1 MNFIWRTQ
9 VNYKYS
15 QKFNVMEALIA
26 LAIGI
31 TLSFFFSFKTQNS
44 LLEATESSIF
54 AHSASLAHM
63 RSYIHLTQREDGDH
77 KINKLLSE
85 IQKLT
90 SELNTLKE
98 ASNDINVRFPQMIWV
113 GPPLPSV
120 VEEYVKTADKQLV
133 LLDKMLKAKQQIVPE
148 VSLIELERQ
157 VFSEEMDEAAEHV
170 HERLM
175 DNIFLTSK
183 AAVYTLILFIIL
195 IFSAVFLYLNHYII
209 ELKKTKLALQVA
221 VNKAEEANLAKS
233 MFLATM
239 SHEIRTPMNG
249 VIGMTQ
255 LLISDNKDPS
265 IQTHLDTLLESGE
278 HLMVVINEILDFSN
292 LEQGSLVF
300 VQEEFELSKLLVP
313 IKNSFQPQASEKKLQ
328 LIFDTNSLPEDLIL
342 VGDKTRIRQVIYN
355 LVGNAIKF
363 TSDGQVK
370 VVLKYESDK
379 NELCIQVSDTGIG
392 IPSHRLKGIFN
403 AFEQA
408 DVRTMHDFGGTG
420 LGLSIVKKICLSMG
434 GDITVTSEL
443 GSGSC
448 FVAKVI
454 SPRVTT
460 LRDQRTLSGEKN
472 FSGKSVLIVE
482 DNRVNQLVAQ
492 RLCQKLGFTTYIA
505 SNGIEAV
512 KRVRECSFDVI
523 LMDHQMPQM
532 GGIEATKL
540 IRNEHVFQG
549 IILGCTADVT
559 KDTAI
564 AFVDAG
570 ANGVITK
577 PLQLDSLGELIAH
590 SVTLACNV
598 SSDHHVV
605 LE

>member
-1 MNFIWRTQ
+1 MNFTWRTQ
-9 VNYKYS
+9 VNNEYS
-15 QKFNVMEALIA
+15 QQFNVMEALIA

-31 TLSFFFSFKTQNS
+31 TLSLFFSFKTQNS
-44 LLEATESSIF
+44 LLEAIESSIV
-54 AHSASLAHM
+54 AHSASLVHM

-85 IQKLT
+85 IQELT
-90 SELNTLKE
+90 SELNILEE
-98 ASNDINVRFPQMIWV
+98 ASNDTNVRFPQMIWV
-113 GPPLPSV
+113 GSPLPSV
-120 VEEYVKTADKQLV
+120 VDEYIKAADKQLV
-133 LLDKMLKAKQQIVPE
+133 LFDKILKAKQQIVSE
-148 VSLIELERQ
+148 VSLSALERQ
-157 VFSEEMDEAAEHV
+157 MFSEEMDEAAEHV

-183 AAVYTLILFIIL
+183 ATVYTLILFIIL
-195 IFSAVFLYLNHYII
+195 IFSVVFLYLNHYII
-209 ELKKTKLALQVA
+209 ELKKAKLALQGA

-255 LLISDNKDPS
+255 LLISDNKDSS

-278 HLMVVINEILDFSN
+278 HLMVVINEILDFSK

-300 VQEEFELSKLLVP
+300 VKEEFELNKLLMP
-313 IKNSFQPQASEKKLQ
+313 IKNSFYPLASEKKLQ
-328 LIFDTNSLPEDLIL
+328 LIFDTNSLPDDLIL
-342 VGDKTRIRQVIYN
+342 VGDKARIRQVIYN

-370 VVLKYESDK
+370 VVLKYENDK

-454 SPRVTT
+454 SPRGNT
-460 LRDQRTLSGEKN
+460 LQDKRSLSGEKD
-472 FSGKSVLIVE
+472 FSGKTVLIVE
-482 DNRVNQLVAQ
+482 DNRINQLVAQ
-492 RLCQKLGFTTYIA
+492 RLCQKLGLTTYIA

-512 KRVRECSFDVI
+512 KRVHQCYFDVI

-540 IRNEHVFQG
+540 IRNEHAFQG

-559 KDTAI
+559 KDTAL

-577 PLQLDSLGELIAH
+577 PLQLDSLGELIARN
-590 SVTLACNV
+590 VMLAC
-598 SSDHHVV
+598 SASHERHDV

>member
-1 MNFIWRTQ
+1 M
-9 VNYKYS
+9 NYKYS

-44 LLEATESSIF
+44 LLEATESSIV
-54 AHSASLAHM
+54 AHSASLVHM

-113 GPPLPSV
+113 GNPLPSV

-133 LLDKMLKAKQQIVPE
+133 FLDKMLKAKQQIVPE

-434 GDITVTSEL
+434 G
-443 GSGSC
+443 GYYC
-448 FVAKVI
+448 YK
-454 SPRVTT
+454 
-460 LRDQRTLSGEKN
+460 
-472 FSGKSVLIVE
+472 
-482 DNRVNQLVAQ
+482 
-492 RLCQKLGFTTYIA
+492 
-505 SNGIEAV
+505 
-512 KRVRECSFDVI
+512 
-523 LMDHQMPQM
+523 
-532 GGIEATKL
+532 
-540 IRNEHVFQG
+540 
-549 IILGCTADVT
+549 
-559 KDTAI
+559 
-564 AFVDAG
+564 
-570 ANGVITK
+570 
-577 PLQLDSLGELIAH
+577 
-590 SVTLACNV
+590 
-598 SSDHHVV
+598 
-605 LE
+605 